1 MHDAPDVLPPPP
13 PKSPAERDHVVFY
26 LNGKREA
33 VGGDEVRKPLAE
45 WLRESRGLVGT
56 KIVCNEGDCGAC
68 SVLIGRVGK
77 TDSARLHYRPID
89 SCIAF
94 LFQLDQ
100 AHVVTVEGL
109 GERGRLSPV
118 QQAMVDCHGSQCG
131 FCTPGFVMA
140 MQGMVESGQPI
151 DDASLRYGLSG
162 NLCRCTGYVQI
173 IEAGL
178 QVARRVADSAESDGE
193 STDESA
199 LASFTVRGRYDESAI
214 LDDFRSLGE
223 SPVLARDV
231 YETFIPRT
239 IRQACRY
246 RAKHPDAVLVAG
258 GTDYGVLR
266 NHHRIGPSDVMF
278 LGGIGG
284 GRFCDG
290 RSENGQSDVGQE
302 SHECGFDEIRVTQ
315 ETLVIGGGVNWT
327 EIERAVERVIPAYHQ
342 ILTRFGSPQIRN
354 VGTIGGNL
362 ASGSPI
368 ADSVPLHL
376 VLDTELELASVAGL
390 RRIRL
395 EDFYVDYRKTALAA
409 DELIIRVHTRL
420 PAADEVLRLFKISKR
435 RDMDISTVTFALL
448 AKRSGDKIIDAKVA
462 IGGVGPRVV
471 RVARA
476 EAFLR
481 GRRWDEATLRQ
492 AGRLARETITP
503 WTDVRGGAD
512 YRSRLAENLM
522 AACYDDDEPAV
533 GPGSVDGGDWDG
545 R

>member
-1 MHDAPDVLPPPP
+1 MRDAADVLPPTP
-13 PKSPAERDHVVFY
+13 PKSPDAREHVVFY
-26 LNGKREA
+26 LNGKRET
-33 VGGDEVRKPLAE
+33 VGGDEVRRPLAE
-45 WLRESRGLVGT
+45 WLRERRGLVGT

-68 SVLIGRVGK
+68 SVLVGRVGNA
-77 TDSARLHYRPID
+77 DSTRIEYRPID

-94 LFQLDQ
+94 LFQLDRT
-100 AHVVTVEGL
+100 HVVTVEGL
-109 GERGRLSPV
+109 SERGCLSPV

-140 MQGMVESGQPI
+140 MQGMVESGEPI

-173 IEAGL
+173 IEAGR
-178 QVARRVADSAESDGE
+178 QVARQMADSGKSDGE
-193 STDESA
+193 SA
-199 LASFTVRGRYDESAI
+199 FASLTVRARYDESAI
-214 LDDFRSLGE
+214 LEDFVSLGE
-223 SPVLARDV
+223 SPVLARED
-231 YETFIPRT
+231 YETFIPRS
-239 IRQACRY
+239 ILQACRY
-246 RAKHPDAVLVAG
+246 RTQHPDAVLVAG

-266 NHHRIGPSDVMF
+266 NHHRIGPTDVMF

-290 RSENGQSDVGQE
+290 QE
-302 SHECGFDEIRVTQ
+302 SNECGFDEIRVNQ
-315 ETLVIGGGVNWT
+315 ETLVIGGGVDWT
-327 EIERAVERVIPAYHQ
+327 AIERAVEHLIPAYHQ

-354 VGTIGGNL
+354 AGTIGGNL

-376 VLDTELELASVAGL
+376 VLDTELELASVAGV
-390 RRIRL
+390 RRIAL
-395 EDFYVDYRKTALAA
+395 EDFYIDYRKTALAA

-448 AKRSGDKIIDAKVA
+448 AKRSGDRIVDAKVA
-462 IGGVGPRVV
+462 IGGVGPKVV

-492 AGRLARETITP
+492 AGRLARESITP
-503 WTDVRGGAD
+503 LTDVRGGAD
-512 YRSRLAENLM
+512 YRSLLAENLM
-522 AACYDDDEPAV
+522 AACYYDDEPAA
-533 GPGSVDGGDWDG
+533 GPGSVDGGDGDE
-545 R
+545 